1 MDAPGGCSPAGTD
14 RHRQAGML
22 SELLHNRGVQHKISR
37 VIRGRRLFMR
47 RKRKGL
53 ILDIGCGPQPHHD
66 NLNLDYYWRPGVD
79 ICCDVTRG
87 LPLSDAYVGGIYSEH
102 CLEHIPLAQAR
113 RLLCEC
119 HRVLEPGA
127 YLRLIVPDFGIYLQQ
142 YLRAAEDGGSMP
154 YASDDVIEGFY
165 SPVMSI
171 NRIFRSHGHQF
182 IYDFTA
188 LGALLQLTGFSAIRR
203 CAFGVGSDP
212 RLLLDSP
219 ERQIESLYVEA
230 RKSPAAPAF

>member
-1 MDAPGGCSPAGTD
+1 MFS
-14 RHRQAGML
+14 Q
-22 SELLHNRGVQHKISR
+22 LLHNRSVQHKISR

-47 RKRKGL
+47 RKRPGL
-53 ILDIGCGPQPHHD
+53 ILDIGCGPQPHQD

-87 LPLSDAYVGGIYSEH
+87 LPLDSDYVAGVYSEH
-102 CLEHIPLAQAR
+102 CLEHISLLQAR

-119 HRVLEPGA
+119 HRVLAPGA
-127 YLRLIVPDFGIYLQQ
+127 YVRLIVPDFGIYVEQ
-142 YLRAAEDGGSMP
+142 YLQAQQDGGSSMP
-154 YASDDVIEGFY
+154 YASDDVVEGFY

-182 IYDFTA
+182 IYDFAA
-188 LGALLQLTGFSAIRR
+188 LRALLELAGFIDIRR
-203 CAFGVGSDP
+203 CAFGQGSDA

-230 RKSPAAPAF
+230 RKSPIAPACAV